1 MIRNFKAYIC
11 PLILMGTIYG
21 QDDQYFI
28 NDLKIEGNESISKN
42 EILFIVRQRP
52 PNFFFRRPKF
62 DPRLLRLDALTLK
75 NYYYSKGFL
84 DVVINE
90 SYTVKDNSNKNN
102 FVNILYNVVE
112 GKQYH
117 LSKVD
122 INGNELI
129 SQKKVTK
136 LLGLKINAPYNP
148 VGLNDNL
155 YLLENEYQKL
165 GKLFATIT
173 LKDEIKDSVEI
184 KIDIDEGKYIYIN
197 NTRIERKGNIDSA
210 IVMRELNYE
219 SGDLFSKIKV
229 DKSSK
234 QLRELGIFSTANI
247 YPEKVSKSDTLVNM
261 VIDLRRYKQR
271 EWNSS
276 GGYDPIS
283 FAEGA
288 PELSALSATIE
299 WRNRAFFNSS
309 KQFSTKIMAGIPFE
323 VDFVAPRLRYDVS
336 LSSNWFLGIRFPTK
350 IVGYYER
357 FIIYEEQEYQ
367 ESIDRFGTN
376 LTQRFRLKGRSY
388 VETKSLWEYFADA
401 SEDNIQER
409 SVSLKVN
416 IDRKDDPLF
425 TKEGLLFSGVIK
437 SAGFGGS
444 RAYSKIDLTFNTY
457 YPLTKRS
464 VFAMRIQFGKLWGWD
479 NKYDDYSFEKFYL
492 GGSTS
497 MRGWEVLRFSEDE
510 NNEPNGETIRLMTNI
525 EIRQKI
531 YKSFGMTIFSDGG
544 LLAEVFPK
552 EFYSELIWDSGIGI
566 TIDTPLGPAR
576 LDYAIQLNDFSKQK
590 LQLGVQ
596 NLF

>member
-1 MIRNFKAYIC
+1 MACIC
-11 PLILMGTIYG
+11 PLILMGIIYG
-21 QDDQYFI
+21 QDDLYFI
-28 NDLKIEGNESISKN
+28 NNLEIEGNESISKN

-90 SYTVKDNSNKNN
+90 SYHIKDNSNKNK
-102 FVNILYNVVE
+102 FVDILYKVLE

-117 LSKVD
+117 LSKVH
-122 INGNELI
+122 INGNDLI
-129 SQKKVTK
+129 SKKKITK
-136 LLGLKINAPYNP
+136 ILGLKIDSPYNP

-155 YLLENEYQKL
+155 YLLENEYQNL

-173 LKDEIKDSVEI
+173 VKDEIKDSVEI
-184 KIDIDEGKYIYIN
+184 KIDIDEGKYIYIK
-197 NTRIERKGNIDSA
+197 NTRIEKKGNIDSA
-210 IVMRELNYE
+210 IVIRELNYD

-247 YPEKVSKSDTLVNM
+247 YPERSSISDTLVNM

-299 WRNRAFFNSS
+299 WRNRAFFNTS
-309 KQFSTKIMAGIPFE
+309 KQFSTAIMAGIPFE

-357 FIIYEEQEYQ
+357 FIIYEEQKYQ
-367 ESIDRFGTN
+367 ESIDRFGTD

-409 SVSLKVN
+409 SVSLKLN
-416 IDRKDDPLF
+416 IDKKDDPLF
-425 TKEGLLFSGVIK
+425 TKKGLLFNGIIK

-444 RAYSKIDLTFNTY
+444 REYSKIDITLNTY

-464 VFAMRIQFGKLWGWD
+464 VFAMRIQFGKIWGWD
-479 NKYDDYSFEKFYL
+479 ENYDDYSFEKFYL

-497 MRGWEVLRFSEDE
+497 MRGWEVLRFSENE

-531 YKSFGMTIFSDGG
+531 YKSFGMTVFSDGG

-566 TIDTPLGPAR
+566 TVDTPLGPAR

>member
-1 MIRNFKAYIC
+1 MACIR
-11 PLILMGTIYG
+11 PLILMGIIYG
-21 QDDQYFI
+21 QDDHYFI
-28 NDLKIEGNESISKN
+28 NDLEIEGNESISKN

-90 SYTVKDNSNKNN
+90 SYHIKDNSNKNK
-102 FVNILYNVVE
+102 FVDILYKVIE

-117 LSKVD
+117 LSKVH
-122 INGNELI
+122 INGNDLI
-129 SQKKVTK
+129 SKKKITK
-136 LLGLKINAPYNP
+136 ILGLKIDSPYNP

-155 YLLENEYQKL
+155 YLLENEYQNL

-173 LKDEIKDSVEI
+173 VKDEIKDSVEI

-197 NTRIERKGNIDSA
+197 NTRIEKKGNIDSA
-210 IVMRELNYE
+210 IVLRELNYD
-219 SGDLFSKIKV
+219 SGDLFSKTKV

-247 YPEKVSKSDTLVNM
+247 YPERSSISDTLVNM

-299 WRNRAFFNSS
+299 WRNRAFFNTS
-309 KQFSTKIMAGIPFE
+309 KQFSTAIMAGIPFE

-357 FIIYEEQEYQ
+357 FIIYEEQKYQ
-367 ESIDRFGTN
+367 ESIDRFGTD

-409 SVSLKVN
+409 SVSLKLN
-416 IDRKDDPLF
+416 IDKKDDPLF
-425 TKEGLLFSGVIK
+425 TKKGLLFNGIIK

-444 RAYSKIDLTFNTY
+444 RAYSKIDITLNTY

-464 VFAMRIQFGKLWGWD
+464 VFAMRIQFGKIWGWD
-479 NKYDDYSFEKFYL
+479 ENYDDYSFEKFYL

-497 MRGWEVLRFSEDE
+497 MRGWEVLRFSENE

-531 YKSFGMTIFSDGG
+531 YKSFGMTVFSDGG
-544 LLAEVFPK
+544 LLSEVFPK

-566 TIDTPLGPAR
+566 TVDTPLGPAR

>member
-1 MIRNFKAYIC
+1 MACIC
-11 PLILMGTIYG
+11 PLILMGIIHG
-21 QDDQYFI
+21 QDDHYFI
-28 NDLKIEGNESISKN
+28 NDLEIEGNESISKN

-90 SYTVKDNSNKNN
+90 SYHIKDNSNKNK
-102 FVNILYNVVE
+102 FVDILYKVVE

-117 LSKVD
+117 LSKVH
-122 INGNELI
+122 INGNNLI
-129 SQKKVTK
+129 SKKKITK
-136 LLGLKINAPYNP
+136 ILGLKIDSPYNP

-155 YLLENEYQKL
+155 YLLENEYQNL

-173 LKDEIKDSVEI
+173 VKDEIKDSVEI
-184 KIDIDEGKYIYIN
+184 KIDIDEGKYIYIK
-197 NTRIERKGNIDSA
+197 NTRIEKKGNIDSA
-210 IVMRELNYE
+210 VVIRELNYD

-247 YPEKVSKSDTLVNM
+247 YPEKSSISDTLVNM

-299 WRNRAFFNSS
+299 WRNRAFFNTS
-309 KQFSTKIMAGIPFE
+309 KQFSTAIMAGIPFE
-323 VDFVAPRLRYDVS
+323 VDFVAPRLRYDLS

-357 FIIYEEQEYQ
+357 FIIYEEQKYQ
-367 ESIDRFGTN
+367 ESIDRFGTD
-376 LTQRFRLKGRSY
+376 LSQRFILKGRSY
-388 VETKSLWEYFADA
+388 VETRSLWEYFADA

-409 SVSLKVN
+409 SVSLKLN
-416 IDRKDDPLF
+416 IDKKDDPLF
-425 TKEGLLFSGVIK
+425 TKKGLLFNGIIK

-444 RAYSKIDLTFNTY
+444 REYSKIDITLNTY

-464 VFAMRIQFGKLWGWD
+464 VFAMRIQFGKIWGWD
-479 NKYDDYSFEKFYL
+479 ENYDDYSFEKFYL

-497 MRGWEVLRFSEDE
+497 MRGWEVLRFSENE

-531 YKSFGMTIFSDGG
+531 YKSFGMTVFSDGG

-566 TIDTPLGPAR
+566 TVDTPLGPAR

>member
-1 MIRNFKAYIC
+1 MACIR
-11 PLILMGTIYG
+11 PLILMGIIYG
-21 QDDQYFI
+21 QDDHYFI
-28 NDLKIEGNESISKN
+28 NDLEIEGNESISKN

-90 SYTVKDNSNKNN
+90 SYHIKDNSNKNK
-102 FVNILYNVVE
+102 FVDILYKVLE

-117 LSKVD
+117 LSKVH
-122 INGNELI
+122 INGNDLI
-129 SQKKVTK
+129 SKKKITK
-136 LLGLKINAPYNP
+136 ILGLKIDSPYNP

-155 YLLENEYQKL
+155 YLLENEYQNL

-173 LKDEIKDSVEI
+173 VKDEIKDSVEI

-197 NTRIERKGNIDSA
+197 NTRIEKKGNIDSA
-210 IVMRELNYE
+210 IVLRELNYD

-247 YPEKVSKSDTLVNM
+247 YPERSSISDTLVNM

-299 WRNRAFFNSS
+299 WRNRAFFNTS
-309 KQFSTKIMAGIPFE
+309 KQFSTAIMAGIPFE

-357 FIIYEEQEYQ
+357 FIIYEEQKYQ

-409 SVSLKVN
+409 SVSLKLN
-416 IDRKDDPLF
+416 IDKKDDPLF
-425 TKEGLLFSGVIK
+425 TKKGLLFNGIIK

-444 RAYSKIDLTFNTY
+444 RAYSKMDITLNTY

-479 NKYDDYSFEKFYL
+479 ENYDDYSFEKFYL

-497 MRGWEVLRFSEDE
+497 MRGWEVLRFSENE

-531 YKSFGMTIFSDGG
+531 YKSFGMTLFSDGG

-566 TIDTPLGPAR
+566 TVDTPLGPAR

>member
-1 MIRNFKAYIC
+1 MARIC
-11 PLILMGTIYG
+11 PLILLGTIYG
-21 QDDQYFI
+21 QNNHYFI
-28 NDLKIEGNESISKN
+28 NDLEIEGNESISKN

-52 PNFFFRRPKF
+52 PNFFFRKPKF

-90 SYTVKDNSNKNN
+90 SYHVKDNLNKYK
-102 FVNILYNVVE
+102 FVDILYEVVE

-117 LSKVD
+117 LSKVH
-122 INGNELI
+122 ITGNDLI
-129 SQKKVTK
+129 SKKKITK
-136 LLGLKINAPYNP
+136 ILGLKIDSPYNP

-155 YLLENEYQKL
+155 YLLENEYQNL
-165 GKLFATIT
+165 GKLFATINV
-173 LKDEIKDSVEI
+173 KDQIKDSVEI

-197 NTRIERKGNIDSA
+197 NTRIEKKGNIDSA
-210 IVMRELNYE
+210 IVIRELNYD

-247 YPEKVSKSDTLVNM
+247 YPERSSISDTLVNM

-299 WRNRAFFNSS
+299 WRNRAFFNTS
-309 KQFSTKIMAGIPFE
+309 KQFSTAIMAGIPFE

-357 FIIYEEQEYQ
+357 FIIYEEQKYQ

-409 SVSLKVN
+409 SLSLKLN
-416 IDRKDDPLF
+416 IDKKDDPLF
-425 TKEGLLFSGVIK
+425 TKKGLLFNGIVK

-444 RAYSKIDLTFNTY
+444 RAYSKMDITLNTY

-464 VFAMRIQFGKLWGWD
+464 VFATRIQFGKIWGWD
-479 NKYDDYSFEKFYL
+479 ENYDDYSFEKFYL

-497 MRGWEVLRFSEDE
+497 MRGWEVLRFSENE
-510 NNEPNGETIRLMTNI
+510 NKEPNGETIRLMTNI

-531 YKSFGMTIFSDGG
+531 YKSFGMTVFSDGG

-566 TIDTPLGPAR
+566 TVDTPLGPAR
-576 LDYAIQLNDFSKQK
+576 LDYAIQLNDLSKQK

>member
-1 MIRNFKAYIC
+1 MACIC
-11 PLILMGTIYG
+11 PLILMGIIYG
-21 QDDQYFI
+21 QDDHYFI
-28 NDLKIEGNESISKN
+28 NYLEIEGNESISKN

-84 DVVINE
+84 DVAINE
-90 SYTVKDNSNKNN
+90 SYHIKDNSNNN
-102 FVNILYNVVE
+102 KFVDILYKVVE

-117 LSKVD
+117 LSKVH
-122 INGNELI
+122 INGNDLI
-129 SQKKVTK
+129 SKKKITK
-136 LLGLKINAPYNP
+136 ILGLKIDSPYNP

-155 YLLENEYQKL
+155 YLLENEYHNL

-173 LKDEIKDSVEI
+173 VKDEIKDSVEI
-184 KIDIDEGKYIYIN
+184 KIDIDEGKYIYIK
-197 NTRIERKGNIDSA
+197 NTRIEKKGNIDSA
-210 IVMRELNYE
+210 IVIRELNYD

-247 YPEKVSKSDTLVNM
+247 YPERSSISDTLVNM

-299 WRNRAFFNSS
+299 WRNRAFFNTS
-309 KQFSTKIMAGIPFE
+309 KQFSTAIMAGIPFE

-357 FIIYEEQEYQ
+357 FILYEEQKYQ
-367 ESIDRFGTN
+367 ESIDRFGTD

-409 SVSLKVN
+409 SVSLKLN
-416 IDRKDDPLF
+416 IDKKDDPLF
-425 TKEGLLFSGVIK
+425 TKKGLLFNGIIK

-444 RAYSKIDLTFNTY
+444 REYSKIDITLNTY

-464 VFAMRIQFGKLWGWD
+464 VFAMRIQFGKIWGWD
-479 NKYDDYSFEKFYL
+479 ENYDDYSFEKFYL

-497 MRGWEVLRFSEDE
+497 MRGWEVLRFSENE

-531 YKSFGMTIFSDGG
+531 YKSFGMTVFSDGG

-552 EFYSELIWDSGIGI
+552 EFFTELIWDSGIGI
-566 TIDTPLGPAR
+566 TVDTPLGPAR

>member
-1 MIRNFKAYIC
+1 MACIC
-11 PLILMGTIYG
+11 PLILMGIIHG
-21 QDDQYFI
+21 QDDHYFI
-28 NDLKIEGNESISKN
+28 NDLEIEGNESISKN

-90 SYTVKDNSNKNN
+90 SYHIKDNSKKNK
-102 FVNILYNVVE
+102 FVDILYKVVE

-117 LSKVD
+117 LSKVH
-122 INGNELI
+122 INGNNLI
-129 SQKKVTK
+129 SKKKITK
-136 LLGLKINAPYNP
+136 ILGLKIDSPYNP

-155 YLLENEYQKL
+155 YLLENEYQNL

-173 LKDEIKDSVEI
+173 VKDEIKDSVEI
-184 KIDIDEGKYIYIN
+184 KIDIDEGKYIYIK
-197 NTRIERKGNIDSA
+197 NTRIEKKGNIDSA
-210 IVMRELNYE
+210 VVIRELNYD

-247 YPEKVSKSDTLVNM
+247 YPEKSSISDTLVNM

-299 WRNRAFFNSS
+299 WRNRAFFNTS
-309 KQFSTKIMAGIPFE
+309 KQFSTAIMAGIPFE

-357 FIIYEEQEYQ
+357 FILYEEQKYQ

-376 LTQRFRLKGRSY
+376 LSQRFRLKGRSY

-409 SVSLKVN
+409 SVSLKLN
-416 IDRKDDPLF
+416 IDKKDDPLF
-425 TKEGLLFSGVIK
+425 TKKGLLFNGIIK

-444 RAYSKIDLTFNTY
+444 REYSKIDITLNTY

-464 VFAMRIQFGKLWGWD
+464 VFAMRIQFGKIWGWD
-479 NKYDDYSFEKFYL
+479 ENYDDYSFEKFYL

-497 MRGWEVLRFSEDE
+497 MRGWEVLRFSENE

-531 YKSFGMTIFSDGG
+531 YKSFGMTVFSDGG

-566 TIDTPLGPAR
+566 TVDTPLGPAR

>member
-1 MIRNFKAYIC
+1 MACIR
-11 PLILMGTIYG
+11 PLILMGIIYG
-21 QDDQYFI
+21 QDDHYFI
-28 NDLKIEGNESISKN
+28 NDLEIEGNESISKN

-90 SYTVKDNSNKNN
+90 SYHIKDNSNKNK
-102 FVNILYNVVE
+102 FVDILYKVVE

-117 LSKVD
+117 LSKVH
-122 INGNELI
+122 INGNDLI
-129 SQKKVTK
+129 SKKKITK
-136 LLGLKINAPYNP
+136 ILGLKIDSPYNP

-155 YLLENEYQKL
+155 YLLENEYQNL

-173 LKDEIKDSVEI
+173 VKDEIKDSVEI

-197 NTRIERKGNIDSA
+197 NTRIEKKGNIDSA
-210 IVMRELNYE
+210 IVIRELNYD

-247 YPEKVSKSDTLVNM
+247 YPERSSISDTLVNM

-299 WRNRAFFNSS
+299 WRNRAFFNTS
-309 KQFSTKIMAGIPFE
+309 KQFSTAIMAGIPFE

-357 FIIYEEQEYQ
+357 FIIYEEQKYQ

-409 SVSLKVN
+409 SISLKLN
-416 IDRKDDPLF
+416 IDKKDDPLF
-425 TKEGLLFSGVIK
+425 TKKGLLFNGIIK

-444 RAYSKIDLTFNTY
+444 REYSKIDITLNTY

-464 VFAMRIQFGKLWGWD
+464 VFAMRIQFGKIWGWD
-479 NKYDDYSFEKFYL
+479 ENYDDYSFEKFYL

-497 MRGWEVLRFSEDE
+497 MRGWEVLRFSENE

-531 YKSFGMTIFSDGG
+531 YKSFGMTVFSDGG

-566 TIDTPLGPAR
+566 TVDTPLGPAR

>member
-1 MIRNFKAYIC
+1 MALMIF
-11 PLILMGTIYG
+11 PLILMGNIYG
-21 QDDQYFI
+21 QNDHYFI
-28 NDLKIEGNESISKN
+28 KDLEIEGNESISKN
-42 EILFIVRQRP
+42 EILFVVRQRP
-52 PNFFFRRPKF
+52 PNFFFRKPKF
-62 DPRLLRLDALTLK
+62 DPRVLRLDALTLK

-90 SYTVKDNSNKNN
+90 SYHVKDNLNKYK
-102 FVNILYNVVE
+102 FVDILYEVVE
-112 GKQYH
+112 GKQYY
-117 LSKVD
+117 LSKVH
-122 INGNELI
+122 ITGNNLI
-129 SQKKVTK
+129 SKKKITK
-136 LLGLKINAPYNP
+136 ILGLKIDNPYNP

-155 YLLENEYQKL
+155 YLLENEYHNL

-197 NTRIERKGNIDSA
+197 NTRIEKKGNIDSE
-210 IVMRELNYE
+210 IVFRELSYD

-247 YPEKVSKSDTLVNM
+247 YPEKSSISDTLVNM

-299 WRNRAFFNSS
+299 WRNRAFFNTS
-309 KQFSTKIMAGIPFE
+309 KQFSTAIMAGIPFE

-357 FIIYEEQEYQ
+357 FIIYEEQKYQ

-409 SVSLKVN
+409 SLSLKLN
-416 IDRKDDPLF
+416 IDKKDDPLF
-425 TKEGLLFSGVIK
+425 TKKGLLFNGIVK

-444 RAYSKIDLTFNTY
+444 RAYSKMDITLNTY

-464 VFAMRIQFGKLWGWD
+464 VFATRIQFGKIWGWD
-479 NKYDDYSFEKFYL
+479 ENYDDYSFEKFYL

-497 MRGWEVLRFSEDE
+497 MRGWEVLRFSENE
-510 NNEPNGETIRLMTNI
+510 NKEPNGETIRLMTNI

-531 YKSFGMTIFSDGG
+531 YKSFGMTVFSDGG

-566 TIDTPLGPAR
+566 TVDTPLGPAR
-576 LDYAIQLNDFSKQK
+576 LDYAIQLNDLSKQK

>member
-1 MIRNFKAYIC
+1 MAFMIY
-11 PLILMGTIYG
+11 PLILMGNIYG
-21 QDDQYFI
+21 QDDHYFI
-28 NDLKIEGNESISKN
+28 KDLEIEGNENISKN
-42 EILFIVRQRP
+42 EILFVVRQRP

-84 DVVINE
+84 DVIINE
-90 SYTVKDNSNKNN
+90 SYHVRDNSSKNK
-102 FVNILYNVVE
+102 FVDILYKVVE
-112 GKQYH
+112 GKQYY
-117 LSKVD
+117 LSKVYV
-122 INGNELI
+122 NGNDLI
-129 SQKKVTK
+129 SKKKITK
-136 LLGLKINAPYNP
+136 ILGLKIDSPYNP

-155 YLLENEYQKL
+155 YLLENEYQNL
-165 GKLFATIT
+165 GKLFAKIA

-197 NTRIERKGNIDSA
+197 NTRIEKKGNIDSA
-210 IVMRELNYE
+210 IVIRELNYD
-219 SGDLFSKIKV
+219 SGDLFSKIKM

-247 YPEKVSKSDTLVNM
+247 YPERSSISDTLVNM

-299 WRNRAFFNSS
+299 WRNRAFFNTS
-309 KQFSTKIMAGIPFE
+309 KQFSTAIMVGIPFE

-350 IVGYYER
+350 IVGYFER
-357 FIIYEEQEYQ
+357 FIIYEEQKYQ

-409 SVSLKVN
+409 SVSLKLN
-416 IDRKDDPLF
+416 IDKKDDPLF
-425 TKEGLLFSGVIK
+425 TKKGLLFKGIIK

-444 RAYSKIDLTFNTY
+444 RSYSKMDITLNTY

-479 NKYDDYSFEKFYL
+479 ENYDDYSFEKFYL

-497 MRGWEVLRFSEDE
+497 MRGWEVLRFSENE
-510 NNEPNGETIRLMTNI
+510 NKEPNGETIRLMTNI

-531 YKSFGMTIFSDGG
+531 YKSFGMTLFSDGG

-566 TIDTPLGPAR
+566 TVDTPLGPAR
-576 LDYAIQLNDFSKQK
+576 LDYAIQLNDLSKQK

>member
-21 QDDQYFI
+21 QDNQYFI

-510 NNEPNGETIRLMTNI
+510 NNEPNGEAIRLMTNI

>member
-1 MIRNFKAYIC
+1 MACIR
-11 PLILMGTIYG
+11 PLILMGIIYG
-21 QDDQYFI
+21 QDDHYFI
-28 NDLKIEGNESISKN
+28 NDLEIEGNESISKN

-90 SYTVKDNSNKNN
+90 SYHIKDNSNKNK
-102 FVNILYNVVE
+102 FVDILYKVVE

-117 LSKVD
+117 LSKVH
-122 INGNELI
+122 INGNDLI
-129 SQKKVTK
+129 SKKKITK
-136 LLGLKINAPYNP
+136 ILGLKIDSPYNP
-148 VGLNDNL
+148 VVLNDNL
-155 YLLENEYQKL
+155 YLLENEYQNL

-173 LKDEIKDSVEI
+173 VKDEIKDSVEI

-197 NTRIERKGNIDSA
+197 NTRIEKKGNIDSA
-210 IVMRELNYE
+210 IVLRELNYD

-247 YPEKVSKSDTLVNM
+247 YPERSSISDTLVNM

-299 WRNRAFFNSS
+299 WRNRAFFNTS
-309 KQFSTKIMAGIPFE
+309 KQFSTAIMAGIPFE

-357 FIIYEEQEYQ
+357 FIIYEEQKYQ

-409 SVSLKVN
+409 SVSLKLN
-416 IDRKDDPLF
+416 IDKKDDPLF
-425 TKEGLLFSGVIK
+425 TKKGLLFNGIIK

-444 RAYSKIDLTFNTY
+444 RAYSKMDITLNTY

-464 VFAMRIQFGKLWGWD
+464 VFAMRIQFGKIWGWD
-479 NKYDDYSFEKFYL
+479 ENYDDYSFEKFYL

-497 MRGWEVLRFSEDE
+497 MRGWEVLRFSENE

-531 YKSFGMTIFSDGG
+531 YKSFGMTVFSDGG

-566 TIDTPLGPAR
+566 TVDTPLGPAR

>member
-1 MIRNFKAYIC
+1 MACIR
-11 PLILMGTIYG
+11 PLILMGIIYG
-21 QDDQYFI
+21 QDDHYFI
-28 NDLKIEGNESISKN
+28 NDLEIEGNESISKN

-90 SYTVKDNSNKNN
+90 SYHIKDNSKKNK
-102 FVNILYNVVE
+102 FVDILYKVVE

-117 LSKVD
+117 LSKVH
-122 INGNELI
+122 INGNDLI
-129 SQKKVTK
+129 SKKKITK
-136 LLGLKINAPYNP
+136 ILGLKIDSPYNP

-155 YLLENEYQKL
+155 YLLENEYQNL

-173 LKDEIKDSVEI
+173 VKDEIKDSVEI
-184 KIDIDEGKYIYIN
+184 KIDIDEGKYIYIK
-197 NTRIERKGNIDSA
+197 NTRIEKKGNIDSA
-210 IVMRELNYE
+210 IVIRELNYD

-247 YPEKVSKSDTLVNM
+247 YPERSSISDTLVNM

-299 WRNRAFFNSS
+299 WRNRAFFNTS
-309 KQFSTKIMAGIPFE
+309 KQFSTAIMAGIPFE

-357 FIIYEEQEYQ
+357 FIIYEEQKYQ
-367 ESIDRFGTN
+367 ESINRFGTD

-409 SVSLKVN
+409 SVSLKLN
-416 IDRKDDPLF
+416 IDKKDDPLF
-425 TKEGLLFSGVIK
+425 TKKGLLFNGIIK

-444 RAYSKIDLTFNTY
+444 REYSKIDITLNTY

-464 VFAMRIQFGKLWGWD
+464 VFAMRIQFGKIWGWD
-479 NKYDDYSFEKFYL
+479 ENYDDYSFEKFYL

-497 MRGWEVLRFSEDE
+497 MRGWEVLRFSENE

-531 YKSFGMTIFSDGG
+531 YKSFGMTVFSDGG

-566 TIDTPLGPAR
+566 TVDTPLGPAR

>member
-1 MIRNFKAYIC
+1 MACIC
-11 PLILMGTIYG
+11 PFILMGIIYG
-21 QDDQYFI
+21 QDDHYFI
-28 NDLKIEGNESISKN
+28 NALEIEGNENISKN

-75 NYYYSKGFL
+75 NFYYSKGFL
-84 DVVINE
+84 DVIIDE
-90 SYTVKDNSNKNN
+90 SFHVKDSSNKNK
-102 FVNILYNVVE
+102 FVDILYKVVE

-117 LSKVD
+117 LSKVH
-122 INGNELI
+122 INGNNLI
-129 SQKKVTK
+129 SEQKITK
-136 LLGLKINAPYNP
+136 ILGLKIDSPYNP

-155 YLLENEYQKL
+155 YLLENEYQNL

-173 LKDEIKDSVEI
+173 VKDEIKDSVEI

-197 NTRIERKGNIDSA
+197 NTKIKKKGNIDST
-210 IVMRELNYE
+210 IVIRELNYD

-247 YPEKVSKSDTLVNM
+247 YPEKSSISDTLVNM

-299 WRNRAFFNSS
+299 WRNRAFFNTS
-309 KQFSTKIMAGIPFE
+309 KQFSTAIMAGFPFE

-357 FIIYEEQEYQ
+357 FIIYEEQKYQ

-409 SVSLKVN
+409 SISLKFY
-416 IDRKDDPLF
+416 IDKKDDPLF
-425 TKEGLLFSGVIK
+425 TKNGFLFNGIIK

-444 RAYSKIDLTFNTY
+444 REYSKMDMTLNTY
-457 YPLTKRS
+457 YPITKRS

-479 NKYDDYSFEKFYL
+479 ENYDDYSFEKFYL

-497 MRGWEVLRFSEDE
+497 MRGWEVLRFSENE

-531 YKSFGMTIFSDGG
+531 YKSFGMTVFSDGG

-566 TIDTPLGPAR
+566 TVDTPLGPAR

>member
-1 MIRNFKAYIC
+1 MACIC
-11 PLILMGTIYG
+11 PLILMGIIYG
-21 QDDQYFI
+21 QDDLYFI
-28 NDLKIEGNESISKN
+28 NNLEIEGNESISKN

-84 DVVINE
+84 DVAINE
-90 SYTVKDNSNKNN
+90 SYHIKDNSNKNK
-102 FVNILYNVVE
+102 FVDILYKVVE

-117 LSKVD
+117 LSKVH
-122 INGNELI
+122 INGNDLI
-129 SQKKVTK
+129 SKKKITK
-136 LLGLKINAPYNP
+136 ILGLKIDSPYNP

-155 YLLENEYQKL
+155 YLLENEYQNL
-165 GKLFATIT
+165 GKLFAKIT

-184 KIDIDEGKYIYIN
+184 TIDIDEGKYIYIN
-197 NTRIERKGNIDSA
+197 NTRIKKKGNIDSA
-210 IVMRELNYE
+210 IVIRELNYD

-247 YPEKVSKSDTLVNM
+247 YPERSSISDTLVNM

-299 WRNRAFFNSS
+299 WRNRAFFNTS
-309 KQFSTKIMAGIPFE
+309 KQFSTAIMAGIPFE

-357 FIIYEEQEYQ
+357 FILYEEQKYQ
-367 ESIDRFGTN
+367 ESIDRFGTD

-409 SVSLKVN
+409 SVSLKLN
-416 IDRKDDPLF
+416 IDKKDDPLF
-425 TKEGLLFSGVIK
+425 TKKGLLFNGIIK

-444 RAYSKIDLTFNTY
+444 REYSKIDITLNTY

-464 VFAMRIQFGKLWGWD
+464 VFAMRIQFGKIWGWD
-479 NKYDDYSFEKFYL
+479 ENYDDYSFEKFYL

-497 MRGWEVLRFSEDE
+497 MRGWEVLRFSENE

-531 YKSFGMTIFSDGG
+531 YKSFGMTVFSDGG

-566 TIDTPLGPAR
+566 TVDTPLGPAR

>member
-1 MIRNFKAYIC
+1 MACIY
-11 PLILMGTIYG
+11 PLILVGIIYG
-21 QDDQYFI
+21 QDDHYFI
-28 NDLKIEGNESISKN
+28 NDLEIEGNESISKN

-84 DVVINE
+84 DVAINE
-90 SYTVKDNSNKNN
+90 SYHIKDNSNKNK
-102 FVNILYNVVE
+102 FVDILYKVVE

-117 LSKVD
+117 LSKVY
-122 INGNELI
+122 INGNDLI
-129 SQKKVTK
+129 SKKKITK
-136 LLGLKINAPYNP
+136 ILGLKIDSPYNP

-155 YLLENEYQKL
+155 YLLENEYQNL

-173 LKDEIKDSVEI
+173 VKDEIKDSVEI
-184 KIDIDEGKYIYIN
+184 KIDIDEGKYIYID
-197 NTRIERKGNIDSA
+197 NTRIEKKGNIDSA
-210 IVMRELNYE
+210 IVLRELNYD
-219 SGDLFSKIKV
+219 SGDLFSKIKI

-247 YPEKVSKSDTLVNM
+247 YPEKSSNSDTLVNM

-288 PELSALSATIE
+288 PELSALSITIE
-299 WRNRAFFNSS
+299 WRNRAFFNTS
-309 KQFSTKIMAGIPFE
+309 KQFSTAIMAGIPFE

-357 FIIYEEQEYQ
+357 FILYEEQKYQ
-367 ESIDRFGTN
+367 ESIDRFGMD

-409 SVSLKVN
+409 SVSLKLN
-416 IDRKDDPLF
+416 IDKKDDPLF
-425 TKEGLLFSGVIK
+425 TKKGLLFNGLIK

-444 RAYSKIDLTFNTY
+444 RAYSKIDITLNTY

-464 VFAMRIQFGKLWGWD
+464 VFAMRIQFGKIWGWD
-479 NKYDDYSFEKFYL
+479 ENYDDYSFEKFYL

-497 MRGWEVLRFSEDE
+497 MRGWEVLRFSENE

-531 YKSFGMTIFSDGG
+531 YKSFGMTLFSDGG

>member
-165 GKLFATIT
+165 GKLFATINV
-173 LKDEIKDSVEI
+173 KDEIKDSVEI

-376 LTQRFRLKGRSY
+376 LTQRFILKGRSY

-544 LLAEVFPK
+544 MLAEVFPK
-552 EFYSELIWDSGIGI
+552 EFYSKLIWDSGIGI
-566 TIDTPLGPAR
+566 TLDTPLGPAR
-576 LDYAIQLNDFSKQK
+576 LDYAIQLNDLSKQK

>member
-1 MIRNFKAYIC
+1 MAYIY
-11 PLILMGTIYG
+11 PLILMEIIYG

-28 NDLKIEGNESISKN
+28 KDLEIEGNESISKN
-42 EILFIVRQRP
+42 EILFVVRQRP

-90 SYTVKDNSNKNN
+90 SYHVNDNLNKYKL
-102 FVNILYNVVE
+102 VDILYKVVE

-117 LSKVD
+117 LSKVH
-122 INGNELI
+122 ITGNDLI
-129 SQKKVTK
+129 SKKK
-136 LLGLKINAPYNP
+136 ISKILGLKIDSPYNP

-155 YLLENEYQKL
+155 YLLENEYQNL
-165 GKLFATIT
+165 GKLFAKIT
-173 LKDEIKDSVEI
+173 VKDEIKDSVEI

-197 NTRIERKGNIDSA
+197 NTRIEKKGNIDSE
-210 IVMRELNYE
+210 IVFRELNYD
-219 SGDLFSKIKV
+219 SGDLFTKIKV

-247 YPEKVSKSDTLVNM
+247 YPERSSISDTLVNM

-299 WRNRAFFNSS
+299 WRNRAFFNTS
-309 KQFSTKIMAGIPFE
+309 KQFSTAIMVGIPFE

-350 IVGYYER
+350 IVGYFER
-357 FIIYEEQEYQ
+357 FIIYEEQKYQ

-409 SVSLKVN
+409 SVSLKLN
-416 IDRKDDPLF
+416 IDKKDDPLF
-425 TKEGLLFSGVIK
+425 TKKGLLFKGIIK

-444 RAYSKIDLTFNTY
+444 RSYSKMDITLNTY

-479 NKYDDYSFEKFYL
+479 ENYDDYSFEKFYL

-497 MRGWEVLRFSEDE
+497 MRGWEVLRFSENE
-510 NNEPNGETIRLMTNI
+510 NKEPNGETIRLMTNI

-531 YKSFGMTIFSDGG
+531 YKSFGMTVFSDGG
-544 LLAEVFPK
+544 LLAEVFSK
-552 EFYSELIWDSGIGI
+552 EFFSELIWDSGIGI
-566 TIDTPLGPAR
+566 TVDTPLGPAR

>member
-1 MIRNFKAYIC
+1 MACIC
-11 PLILMGTIYG
+11 PLILMGIIYG
-21 QDDQYFI
+21 QDDHYFI
-28 NDLKIEGNESISKN
+28 NDLEIDGNESISKN

-90 SYTVKDNSNKNN
+90 SYHIKDNSNKNK
-102 FVNILYNVVE
+102 FVDILYRVVE
-112 GKQYH
+112 GKQYYI
-117 LSKVD
+117 SKVH
-122 INGNELI
+122 INGNDLI
-129 SQKKVTK
+129 SKKKITK
-136 LLGLKINAPYNP
+136 ILGLKIDSPYNP

-155 YLLENEYQKL
+155 YLLENEYQNL

-173 LKDEIKDSVEI
+173 VKDEIKDSVEI

-197 NTRIERKGNIDSA
+197 NTRIEKKGNIDSK
-210 IVMRELNYE
+210 IVFRELSYD

-247 YPEKVSKSDTLVNM
+247 YPEKSSISDTLVNM

-299 WRNRAFFNSS
+299 WRNRAFFNTS
-309 KQFSTKIMAGIPFE
+309 KQFSTAIMAGIPFE

-357 FIIYEEQEYQ
+357 FIIYEEQKYQ

-409 SVSLKVN
+409 SVSLKLN
-416 IDRKDDPLF
+416 IDKKDDPLF
-425 TKEGLLFSGVIK
+425 TKKGLLFNGIIK
-437 SAGFGGS
+437 AAGFGGS
-444 RAYSKIDLTFNTY
+444 REYSKIDLTLNTY
-457 YPLTKRS
+457 YPITKRS
-464 VFAMRIQFGKLWGWD
+464 VFAMRIQFGKIWGWD
-479 NKYDDYSFEKFYL
+479 ENYDDYSFEKFYL

-497 MRGWEVLRFSEDE
+497 MRGWEVLRFSENE

-531 YKSFGMTIFSDGG
+531 YKSFGMTVFSDGG

-566 TIDTPLGPAR
+566 TVDTPLGPAR

>member
-1 MIRNFKAYIC
+1 MACIC
-11 PLILMGTIYG
+11 PLILMGIIHG
-21 QDDQYFI
+21 QDDHYFI
-28 NDLKIEGNESISKN
+28 NDLEIEGNESISKN

-90 SYTVKDNSNKNN
+90 SYHIKDNSNKNK
-102 FVNILYNVVE
+102 FVDILYKVVE

-117 LSKVD
+117 LSKVH
-122 INGNELI
+122 INGNNLI
-129 SQKKVTK
+129 SKKKITK
-136 LLGLKINAPYNP
+136 ILGLKIDSPYNP

-155 YLLENEYQKL
+155 YLLENEYQNL

-173 LKDEIKDSVEI
+173 VKDEIKDSVEI
-184 KIDIDEGKYIYIN
+184 KIDIDEGKYIYIK
-197 NTRIERKGNIDSA
+197 NTRIEKKGNIDSA
-210 IVMRELNYE
+210 VVIRELNYD

-247 YPEKVSKSDTLVNM
+247 YPEKSSISDTLVNM

-299 WRNRAFFNSS
+299 WRNRAFFNTS
-309 KQFSTKIMAGIPFE
+309 KQFSTAIMAGIPFE

-357 FIIYEEQEYQ
+357 FIIYEEQKYQ
-367 ESIDRFGTN
+367 ESIDRFGTD

-409 SVSLKVN
+409 SVSLKLN
-416 IDRKDDPLF
+416 IDKKDDPLF
-425 TKEGLLFSGVIK
+425 TKKGLLFNGIIK

-444 RAYSKIDLTFNTY
+444 REYSKIDITLNTY

-464 VFAMRIQFGKLWGWD
+464 VFAMRIQFGKIWGWD
-479 NKYDDYSFEKFYL
+479 ENYDDYSFEKFYL

-497 MRGWEVLRFSEDE
+497 MRGWEVLRFSENE

-531 YKSFGMTIFSDGG
+531 YKSFGMTVFSDGG
-544 LLAEVFPK
+544 LLSEVFPK

-566 TIDTPLGPAR
+566 TVDTPLGPAR

>member
-1 MIRNFKAYIC
+1 MACIC
-11 PLILMGTIYG
+11 PLILMGIIHG
-21 QDDQYFI
+21 QDDHYFI
-28 NDLKIEGNESISKN
+28 NDLEIEGNESISKN

-90 SYTVKDNSNKNN
+90 SYHIKDNSNKNK
-102 FVNILYNVVE
+102 FVDILYKVVE

-117 LSKVD
+117 LSKVH
-122 INGNELI
+122 INGNNLI
-129 SQKKVTK
+129 SKKKITK
-136 LLGLKINAPYNP
+136 ILGLKIDSPYNP

-155 YLLENEYQKL
+155 YLLENEYQNL

-173 LKDEIKDSVEI
+173 VKDEIKDSVEI
-184 KIDIDEGKYIYIN
+184 KIDIDEGKYIYIK
-197 NTRIERKGNIDSA
+197 NTRIEKKGNIDSA
-210 IVMRELNYE
+210 VVIRELNYD

-247 YPEKVSKSDTLVNM
+247 YPEKSSISDTLVNM

-299 WRNRAFFNSS
+299 WRNRAFFNTS
-309 KQFSTKIMAGIPFE
+309 KQFSTAIMAGIPFE

-357 FIIYEEQEYQ
+357 FIIYEEQKYQ
-367 ESIDRFGTN
+367 ESIDRFGTD
-376 LTQRFRLKGRSY
+376 LSQRFILKGRSY
-388 VETKSLWEYFADA
+388 VETRSLWEYFADA

-409 SVSLKVN
+409 SVSLKLN
-416 IDRKDDPLF
+416 IDKKDDPLF
-425 TKEGLLFSGVIK
+425 TKKGLLFNGIIK

-444 RAYSKIDLTFNTY
+444 REYSKIDITLNTY

-464 VFAMRIQFGKLWGWD
+464 VFAMRIQFGKIWGWD
-479 NKYDDYSFEKFYL
+479 ENYDDYSFEKFYL

-497 MRGWEVLRFSEDE
+497 MRGWEVLRFSENE

-531 YKSFGMTIFSDGG
+531 YKSFGMTVFSDGG

-566 TIDTPLGPAR
+566 TVDTPLGPAR

>member
-1 MIRNFKAYIC
+1 MACIR
-11 PLILMGTIYG
+11 PLILMGIIYG
-21 QDDQYFI
+21 QDDHYFV
-28 NDLKIEGNESISKN
+28 NDLEIEGNESISKN

-90 SYTVKDNSNKNN
+90 SYHIKDNSNKNK
-102 FVNILYNVVE
+102 FVDILYKVVE

-117 LSKVD
+117 LSKVH
-122 INGNELI
+122 INGNDLI
-129 SQKKVTK
+129 SKKK
-136 LLGLKINAPYNP
+136 IAKILGLKMDSPYNP

-155 YLLENEYQKL
+155 YLLENEYQNL

-173 LKDEIKDSVEI
+173 VKDEIKDSVEI
-184 KIDIDEGKYIYIN
+184 KIDIDEGKYIYID
-197 NTRIERKGNIDSA
+197 NTRIKKKGNIDSA
-210 IVMRELNYE
+210 IVLRELNYD
-219 SGDLFSKIKV
+219 SGDLFSKINV

-247 YPEKVSKSDTLVNM
+247 YPEKSSNSDTLVNM

-299 WRNRAFFNSS
+299 WRNRAFFNTS
-309 KQFSTKIMAGIPFE
+309 KQFSTAIMAGIPFE

-357 FIIYEEQEYQ
+357 FIIYEEQKYQ
-367 ESIDRFGTN
+367 ESIDRFGTD

-409 SVSLKVN
+409 SVSLKLN
-416 IDRKDDPLF
+416 IDKKDDPLF
-425 TKEGLLFSGVIK
+425 TKKGLLFNGIIK

-444 RAYSKIDLTFNTY
+444 REYSKIDITLNTY
-457 YPLTKRS
+457 YPLTKRT
-464 VFAMRIQFGKLWGWD
+464 VFAMRIQFGKIWGWD
-479 NKYDDYSFEKFYL
+479 ENYDDYSFEKFYL

-497 MRGWEVLRFSEDE
+497 MRGWEVLRFSENE

-531 YKSFGMTIFSDGG
+531 YKSFGMTVFSDGG

-552 EFYSELIWDSGIGI
+552 EFCSELIWDSGIGI
-566 TIDTPLGPAR
+566 TVDTPLGPAR

>member
-1 MIRNFKAYIC
+1 MACIR
-11 PLILMGTIYG
+11 PVTLMGIIYG
-21 QDDQYFI
+21 QDDHYFI
-28 NDLKIEGNESISKN
+28 NNLEIDGNESISKN

-84 DVVINE
+84 DVIINE
-90 SYTVKDNSNKNN
+90 SYHIKDNSNKNK
-102 FVNILYNVVE
+102 FVDILYKVVE

-117 LSKVD
+117 LSKVH
-122 INGNELI
+122 ITGNDLI
-129 SQKKVTK
+129 SKKKITK
-136 LLGLKINAPYNP
+136 ILGLKIDSPYNP

-155 YLLENEYQKL
+155 YLLENEYHNL

-173 LKDEIKDSVEI
+173 VKDEIKDSVEI

-197 NTRIERKGNIDSA
+197 NTRIEKKGNIDSA
-210 IVMRELNYE
+210 IVIRELSYD

-247 YPEKVSKSDTLVNM
+247 YPERSSISDTLVNM

-299 WRNRAFFNSS
+299 WRNRAFFNTS
-309 KQFSTKIMAGIPFE
+309 KQFSTAIMAGIPFE

-357 FIIYEEQEYQ
+357 FIIYEEQKYQ

-388 VETKSLWEYFADA
+388 VETKALWEYFADA

-409 SVSLKVN
+409 SVSLKLN
-416 IDRKDDPLF
+416 IDKKDDPLF
-425 TKEGLLFSGVIK
+425 TKKGLLFNGIIK

-444 RAYSKIDLTFNTY
+444 RAYSKIDVTLNTY

-464 VFAMRIQFGKLWGWD
+464 VFATRIQFGKIWGWD
-479 NKYDDYSFEKFYL
+479 ENYDDYSFEKFYL

-497 MRGWEVLRFSEDE
+497 MRGWEVLRFSENE
-510 NNEPNGETIRLMTNI
+510 NNEPNGQTIRLMTNI

-531 YKSFGMTIFSDGG
+531 YKSFGMTVFSDGG

-566 TIDTPLGPAR
+566 TVDTPLGPAR

>member
-1 MIRNFKAYIC
+1 MEI
-11 PLILMGTIYG
+11 IYG

-28 NDLKIEGNESISKN
+28 KDLEIEGNESISKN
-42 EILFIVRQRP
+42 EILFVVRQRP

-90 SYTVKDNSNKNN
+90 SYHVNDNLNKYKL
-102 FVNILYNVVE
+102 VDILYKVVE

-117 LSKVD
+117 LSKVH
-122 INGNELI
+122 ITGNDLI
-129 SQKKVTK
+129 SKKK
-136 LLGLKINAPYNP
+136 ISKILGLKIDSPYNP

-155 YLLENEYQKL
+155 YLLENEYQNL
-165 GKLFATIT
+165 GKLFAKIT
-173 LKDEIKDSVEI
+173 VKDEIKDSVEI

-197 NTRIERKGNIDSA
+197 NTRIEKKGNIDSE
-210 IVMRELNYE
+210 IVFRELNYD

-247 YPEKVSKSDTLVNM
+247 YPERSSISDTLVNM

-299 WRNRAFFNSS
+299 WRNRAFFNTS
-309 KQFSTKIMAGIPFE
+309 KQFSTAIMVGIPFE

-350 IVGYYER
+350 IVGYFER
-357 FIIYEEQEYQ
+357 FIIYEEQKYQ

-409 SVSLKVN
+409 SVSLKLN
-416 IDRKDDPLF
+416 IDKKDDPLF
-425 TKEGLLFSGVIK
+425 TKKGLLFKGIIK

-444 RAYSKIDLTFNTY
+444 RSYSKMDITLNTY

-479 NKYDDYSFEKFYL
+479 ENYDDYSFEKFYL

-497 MRGWEVLRFSEDE
+497 MRGWEVLRFSENE
-510 NNEPNGETIRLMTNI
+510 NKEPNGETIRLMTNI

-531 YKSFGMTIFSDGG
+531 YKSFGMTVFSDGG

-566 TIDTPLGPAR
+566 TVDTPLGPAR

>member
-1 MIRNFKAYIC
+1 MACIC
-11 PLILMGTIYG
+11 PLILMGIIYG
-21 QDDQYFI
+21 QDDLYFI
-28 NDLKIEGNESISKN
+28 NNLEIEGNESISKN

-90 SYTVKDNSNKNN
+90 SYHIKDNSNKNK
-102 FVNILYNVVE
+102 FVDILYKVVE

-117 LSKVD
+117 LSKVH
-122 INGNELI
+122 INGNDLI
-129 SQKKVTK
+129 SKKKITK
-136 LLGLKINAPYNP
+136 ILGLKIDSPYNP

-155 YLLENEYQKL
+155 YLLENEYQNL

-173 LKDEIKDSVEI
+173 VKDEIKDSVEI

-197 NTRIERKGNIDSA
+197 NTRIEKKGNIDSE
-210 IVMRELNYE
+210 IVIRELDYD

-247 YPEKVSKSDTLVNM
+247 YPERSSISDTLVNM
-261 VIDLRRYKQR
+261 IIDLRRYKQR

-299 WRNRAFFNSS
+299 WRNRAFFNTS
-309 KQFSTKIMAGIPFE
+309 KQFSTAIMAGIPFE

-357 FIIYEEQEYQ
+357 FIIYEEQKYQ

-409 SVSLKVN
+409 SVSLKLN
-416 IDRKDDPLF
+416 IDKKDDPLF
-425 TKEGLLFSGVIK
+425 TKKGLLFNGIIK

-444 RAYSKIDLTFNTY
+444 REYSKIDITLNTY

-464 VFAMRIQFGKLWGWD
+464 VFAMRIQFGKIWGWD
-479 NKYDDYSFEKFYL
+479 ENYDDYSFEKFYL

-497 MRGWEVLRFSEDE
+497 MRGWEVLRFSENE

-531 YKSFGMTIFSDGG
+531 YKSFGMTVFSDGG

-566 TIDTPLGPAR
+566 TVDTPLGPAR

>member
-11 PLILMGTIYG
+11 PFILMGTINS
-21 QDDQYFI
+21 QDDHYFI
-28 NDLKIEGNESISKN
+28 NDLEIEGNESISKN

-84 DVVINE
+84 DVVIDE

-117 LSKVD
+117 LSNVD
-122 INGNELI
+122 ITGNELI

-210 IVMRELNYE
+210 IVIRELNYE
-219 SGDLFSKIKV
+219 PGDLFSKIKV

-247 YPEKVSKSDTLVNM
+247 YPEKVSISDTLVNM

-425 TKEGLLFSGVIK
+425 TRKGLLFNGVIK

-531 YKSFGMTIFSDGG
+531 YKTFGMTIFSDGG
-544 LLAEVFPK
+544 LLAEVLPK

>member
-1 MIRNFKAYIC
+1 
-11 PLILMGTIYG
+11 MGIIYG
-21 QDDQYFI
+21 QDDHYFI
-28 NDLKIEGNESISKN
+28 NDLEIEGNESISKN

-90 SYTVKDNSNKNN
+90 SYHIKDNSNKNK
-102 FVNILYNVVE
+102 FVDILYNIVE

-117 LSKVD
+117 LSKVH
-122 INGNELI
+122 INGNDLI
-129 SQKKVTK
+129 SKKKITK
-136 LLGLKINAPYNP
+136 ILGLKIDSPYNP
-148 VGLNDNL
+148 VVLNDNL
-155 YLLENEYQKL
+155 YLLENEYQNL
-165 GKLFATIT
+165 GKLFATVT
-173 LKDEIKDSVEI
+173 VKDEIKDSVEI

-197 NTRIERKGNIDSA
+197 NTRIEKKGNIDSA
-210 IVMRELNYE
+210 IVLRELNYD
-219 SGDLFSKIKV
+219 SGDLFSKVKV

-247 YPEKVSKSDTLVNM
+247 YPERSSISDTLVNM

-299 WRNRAFFNSS
+299 WRNRAFFNTS
-309 KQFSTKIMAGIPFE
+309 KQFSTAIMAGIPFE
-323 VDFVAPRLRYDVS
+323 VDFVSPRLRYDVS

-357 FIIYEEQEYQ
+357 FIIYEEQKYQ

-409 SVSLKVN
+409 SVSLKLN
-416 IDRKDDPLF
+416 IDKKDDPLF
-425 TKEGLLFSGVIK
+425 TKKGLLFNGIIK

-444 RAYSKIDLTFNTY
+444 RAYSKMDITLNTY

-479 NKYDDYSFEKFYL
+479 ENYDDYSFEKFYL

-497 MRGWEVLRFSEDE
+497 MRGWEVLRFSENE

-531 YKSFGMTIFSDGG
+531 YKSFGMTVFSDGG

-566 TIDTPLGPAR
+566 TVDTPLGPAR

>member
-1 MIRNFKAYIC
+1 MACIR
-11 PLILMGTIYG
+11 PLILMGIIYG
-21 QDDQYFI
+21 QDDHYFI
-28 NDLKIEGNESISKN
+28 NDLEIEGNESISKN

-90 SYTVKDNSNKNN
+90 SYHIKDNSNKNK
-102 FVNILYNVVE
+102 FVDILYKVVE

-117 LSKVD
+117 LSKVH
-122 INGNELI
+122 INGNDLI
-129 SQKKVTK
+129 SKKKITK
-136 LLGLKINAPYNP
+136 ILGLKIDSPYNP

-155 YLLENEYQKL
+155 YLLENEYQNL

-173 LKDEIKDSVEI
+173 VKDEIKDSVEI

-197 NTRIERKGNIDSA
+197 NTRIEKKGNIDSA
-210 IVMRELNYE
+210 IVLRELNYD

-247 YPEKVSKSDTLVNM
+247 YPERSSISDTLVNM

-299 WRNRAFFNSS
+299 WRNRAFFNTS
-309 KQFSTKIMAGIPFE
+309 KQFSTAIMAGIPFE

-357 FIIYEEQEYQ
+357 FIIYEEQKYQ

-409 SVSLKVN
+409 SVSLKLN
-416 IDRKDDPLF
+416 IDKKDDPLF
-425 TKEGLLFSGVIK
+425 TKKGLLFNGIIK

-444 RAYSKIDLTFNTY
+444 RAYSKMDITLNTY

-464 VFAMRIQFGKLWGWD
+464 VFAMRIQFGKIWGWD
-479 NKYDDYSFEKFYL
+479 ENYDDYSFEKFYL

-497 MRGWEVLRFSEDE
+497 MRGWEVLRFSENE

-531 YKSFGMTIFSDGG
+531 YKSFGMTLFSDGG

-566 TIDTPLGPAR
+566 TVDTPLGPAR

>member
-1 MIRNFKAYIC
+1 MACIC
-11 PLILMGTIYG
+11 PFILMGIIHG
-21 QDDQYFI
+21 QDDHYFI
-28 NDLKIEGNESISKN
+28 NDLEIEGNESISKN

-52 PNFFFRRPKF
+52 TNFFFRRPKF

-90 SYTVKDNSNKNN
+90 SYHIKDNSNKNK
-102 FVNILYNVVE
+102 FVDILYKVVE

-117 LSKVD
+117 LSKVH
-122 INGNELI
+122 INGNNLI
-129 SQKKVTK
+129 SKKKITK
-136 LLGLKINAPYNP
+136 ILGLKIGSPYNP

-155 YLLENEYQKL
+155 YLLENEYQNL

-173 LKDEIKDSVEI
+173 VKDEIKDSVEI
-184 KIDIDEGKYIYIN
+184 KIDIDEGKYIYIK
-197 NTRIERKGNIDSA
+197 NTRIEKKGNIDSA
-210 IVMRELNYE
+210 VVIRELNYD

-247 YPEKVSKSDTLVNM
+247 YPEKSSISDTLVNM

-299 WRNRAFFNSS
+299 WRNRAFFNTS
-309 KQFSTKIMAGIPFE
+309 KQFSTAIMAGIPFE

-357 FIIYEEQEYQ
+357 FIIYEEQKYQ
-367 ESIDRFGTN
+367 ESIDRFGTD
-376 LTQRFRLKGRSY
+376 LSQRFILKGRSY
-388 VETKSLWEYFADA
+388 VETRSLWEYFADA

-409 SVSLKVN
+409 SVSLKLN
-416 IDRKDDPLF
+416 IDKKDDPLF
-425 TKEGLLFSGVIK
+425 TKKGLLFNGIIK

-444 RAYSKIDLTFNTY
+444 REYSKIDITLNTY

-464 VFAMRIQFGKLWGWD
+464 VFAMRIQFGKIWGWD
-479 NKYDDYSFEKFYL
+479 ENYDDYSFEKFYL

-497 MRGWEVLRFSEDE
+497 MRGWEVLRFSENE

-531 YKSFGMTIFSDGG
+531 YKSFGMTVFSDGG

-566 TIDTPLGPAR
+566 TVDTPLGPAR

>member
-1 MIRNFKAYIC
+1 MACIS
-11 PLILMGTIYG
+11 PLILMGIIHG
-21 QDDQYFI
+21 QDDHYFI
-28 NDLKIEGNESISKN
+28 NDLEIDGNESISKN

-90 SYTVKDNSNKNN
+90 SYHIKDNSNKNK
-102 FVNILYNVVE
+102 FVDILYKVVE

-117 LSKVD
+117 LSKVH
-122 INGNELI
+122 INGNNLV
-129 SQKKVTK
+129 SKKKITK
-136 LLGLKINAPYNP
+136 ILGLKIDSPYNP
-148 VGLNDNL
+148 VGLNDTL
-155 YLLENEYQKL
+155 YLLENEYQNL

-173 LKDEIKDSVEI
+173 VKDAIKDSVEI
-184 KIDIDEGKYIYIN
+184 KIDIDEGKYIYIK
-197 NTRIERKGNIDSA
+197 NTRIEKKGNIDSA
-210 IVMRELNYE
+210 VVIRELNYD

-247 YPEKVSKSDTLVNM
+247 YPEKSSISDTLVNM

-299 WRNRAFFNSS
+299 WRNRAFFNTS
-309 KQFSTKIMAGIPFE
+309 KQFSTAIMAGIPFE

-357 FIIYEEQEYQ
+357 FIIYEEQKYQ
-367 ESIDRFGTN
+367 ESIDRFGTD
-376 LTQRFRLKGRSY
+376 LSQRFILKGRSY
-388 VETKSLWEYFADA
+388 VETRSLWEYFADA

-409 SVSLKVN
+409 SVSLKLN
-416 IDRKDDPLF
+416 IDKKDDPLF
-425 TKEGLLFSGVIK
+425 TKKGLLFNGIIK

-444 RAYSKIDLTFNTY
+444 REYSKIDITLNTY

-464 VFAMRIQFGKLWGWD
+464 VFAMRIQFGKIWGWD
-479 NKYDDYSFEKFYL
+479 ENYDDYSFEKFYL

-497 MRGWEVLRFSEDE
+497 MRGWEVLRFSENE

-531 YKSFGMTIFSDGG
+531 YKSFGMTVFSDGG
-544 LLAEVFPK
+544 LLSEVFPK

-566 TIDTPLGPAR
+566 TVDTPLGPAR

>member
-1 MIRNFKAYIC
+1 MACIR
-11 PLILMGTIYG
+11 PLILMGIIYG
-21 QDDQYFI
+21 QDDHYFI
-28 NDLKIEGNESISKN
+28 NDLEIEGNESISKN

-90 SYTVKDNSNKNN
+90 SYHIKDNSNKNK
-102 FVNILYNVVE
+102 FVDILYKVVE

-117 LSKVD
+117 LSKVH
-122 INGNELI
+122 INGNDLI
-129 SQKKVTK
+129 SKKKITK
-136 LLGLKINAPYNP
+136 ILGLKIDSPYNP

-155 YLLENEYQKL
+155 YLLENEYQNL

-173 LKDEIKDSVEI
+173 VKDEIKDSVEI

-197 NTRIERKGNIDSA
+197 NTRIEKKGNIDSA
-210 IVMRELNYE
+210 IVLRELNYD
-219 SGDLFSKIKV
+219 SGDLFSKVKV

-247 YPEKVSKSDTLVNM
+247 YPERSSISDTLVNM

-299 WRNRAFFNSS
+299 WRNRAFFNTS
-309 KQFSTKIMAGIPFE
+309 KQFSTAIMAGIPFE

-357 FIIYEEQEYQ
+357 FIIYEEQKYQ

-409 SVSLKVN
+409 SVSLKLN
-416 IDRKDDPLF
+416 IDKKDDPLF
-425 TKEGLLFSGVIK
+425 TKKGLLFNGIIK

-444 RAYSKIDLTFNTY
+444 RAYSKMDITLNTY

-464 VFAMRIQFGKLWGWD
+464 VFAMRIQFGKIWGWD
-479 NKYDDYSFEKFYL
+479 ENYDDYSFEKFYL

-497 MRGWEVLRFSEDE
+497 MRGWEVLRFSENE

-531 YKSFGMTIFSDGG
+531 YKSFGMTVFSDGG

-566 TIDTPLGPAR
+566 TVDTPLGPAR

>member
-510 NNEPNGETIRLMTNI
+510 NNEPNGEAIRLMTNI